1 MKFHKFQ
8 KIMSDKEINSLADIA
23 RELNVSPQS
32 VSNWKSRGWIPHKY
46 AIQVEKNIL
55 NHKTVQNSS
64 NPAYLNNDDY
74 INPNENKLF
83 SISNIILPIAQN
95 LSFILKST
103 LICGFIGLIIFLL
116 FYITSFFVTNEEPD
130 KIYITTAKIVI
141 PGGVQLTQSSS
152 SSSSPGGLLGM
163 LGINKSTG
171 SSGGGLS
178 PTSTLTSPSLY
189 PQFLQTHSFAKRLF
203 QEKFETKKYGKQSL
217 LEIVLLEMEED
228 FNKPKGIFKE
238 VKTPNVY
245 KIYKEEET
253 GLYKIDRN
261 QGLDT
266 LIMQYMHVLN
276 DTLGTGLVEFNQ
288 MGSFQTITTRA
299 IEPNLAVEMSYVVLR
314 ELQEFTDYFNKID
327 LDRTQNFIEQ
337 RLNVVQ
343 DEYRELEDKMKN
355 FLETNRQISSPALLI
370 QKERID
376 RDLAIYKGLYT
387 TLYQNLEQVKIQKEY
402 EMSPTIQILD
412 HPIAPLYPD
421 LINVKFFQTLHPLII
436 FGFMIIGFGFGIL
449 TALFRGY
456 MMIIES
462 SEKETFQKFREESV
476 RSIKKFLNKN

>member
-1 MKFHKFQ
+1 M
-8 KIMSDKEINSLADIA
+8 
-23 RELNVSPQS
+23 
-32 VSNWKSRGWIPHKY
+32 
-46 AIQVEKNIL
+46 
-55 NHKTVQNSS
+55 
-64 NPAYLNNDDY
+64 
-74 INPNENKLF
+74 
-83 SISNIILPIAQN
+83 
-95 LSFILKST
+95 
-103 LICGFIGLIIFLL
+103 
-116 FYITSFFVTNEEPD
+116 
-130 KIYITTAKIVI
+130 
-141 PGGVQLTQSSS
+141 
-152 SSSSPGGLLGM
+152 
-163 LGINKSTG
+163 
-171 SSGGGLS
+171 
-178 PTSTLTSPSLY
+178 
-189 PQFLQTHSFAKRLF
+189 F